1 MVWLCGV
8 AGVKAQPQGF
18 TFNMIT
24 PRSFVVAGC
33 NWPAMRTKPSAKA
46 AKVAVKRA
54 YKDDLFALAGAC
66 NAKWYNIETVGAK
79 GQHVSVWAPK
89 SLFRL
94 LRVKPVETCTMPP
107 AYEVEGPDGMG
118 VVEGPDAHFQVR
130 EAGKYRMLPFTVG
143 HLRAAT
149 TGLCSLWWQAP
160 TRVIRM

>member
-54 YKDDLFALAGAC
+54 YKDDLFALAGAG

-79 GQHVSVWAPK
+79 GQHVSVWALK

-94 LRVKPVETCTMPP
+94 LRVKSVETCTMPP

-118 VVEGPDAHFQVR
+118 G
-130 EAGKYRMLPFTVG
+130 G
-143 HLRAAT
+143 
-149 TGLCSLWWQAP
+149 
-160 TRVIRM
+160 